1 MEFKISSALK
11 SHIGKELITD
21 DNVAVFELVK
31 NSYDAGAKRVKI
43 IFEDMKSDSK
53 KIYIIDNG
61 KGMSKQDIEEKW
73 LFLGYSEKR
82 DFKIDKRKT
91 RLMAGEKG
99 MGRFSAD
106 KLGSK
111 LKIFTKTSEEKNFNV
126 LELNWEDF
134 EEDQKKEFQSIPV
147 KTYSTKILEK
157 GFDVIKNSGTVV
169 EILGLRGEWDRD
181 KLLRL
186 KKYLQRLINP
196 LGDKEGNEFKIF
208 LEAEDF
214 IVKDKEEK
222 LDHKKINGKI
232 ENKIYDTLGLKTTT
246 INCEISEKGD
256 IIITNLDDKGI
267 PIFELTEK
275 NENFDLLKNIKVKLS
290 FLNKIAKTTF
300 SKQMGIKPVKY
311 GNIFVFKNGFRV
323 LPLGDYRNDWLGLD
337 SRKGQG
343 YARTLGTRELLGK
356 VEINGYQE
364 DFKEVLS
371 REGLIHTSAYH
382 QLTDFVIEI
391 VLKRLEKYVIGAI
404 DWDSI
409 RKETGKKDFES
420 IKKDSLNV
428 ISQIA
433 GSLDNKNLKY
443 NKNFLQIVERKEIE
457 KIPEVIKNLE
467 NIIKKEKDPLIKDIY
482 TQQVQSLKQGLKLQ
496 KVEIS
501 EKEKYIN
508 KIGTQNVFLKSI
520 HQQDYE
526 QLTSLFHRI
535 GIHSDIIT
543 ERVSELINFSK
554 QKNPSEELIN
564 ALTSINSSN
573 NEISVMS
580 KIGHK
585 GGITKQLESK
595 KQDLILFFLEY
606 LENICKK
613 YYDKIKIEYKNYCAD
628 SFIIRFKPFKLGY
641 LIDNFISNSK
651 KADAKNITFI
661 LKQKQDSLIM
671 EVIDDGKGLDKK
683 IEDKDEIFEETVS
696 YTGGSG
702 LGLYDTKQILKEI
715 GGTIQVE
722 QLDEGV
728 KFSIEIKK

>member
-61 KGMSKQDIEEKW
+61 KGMSKQDIEKKW